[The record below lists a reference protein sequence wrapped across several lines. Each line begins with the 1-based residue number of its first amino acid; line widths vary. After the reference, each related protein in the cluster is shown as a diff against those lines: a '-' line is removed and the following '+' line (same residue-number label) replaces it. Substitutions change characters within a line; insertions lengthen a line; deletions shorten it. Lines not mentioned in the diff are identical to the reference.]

1 MDMVRHKQGIQ
12 RLKQTFENADTVQKV
27 RTADLADLRTVDE
40 AMCWETRQ
48 MVILP
53 HTVCSLPPWL
63 QETLPLKEREGQQA
77 LPSDTLHVN
86 TAGVESHARWHLTHI
101 SLVTF
106 RREIDQQKNKPFV
119 QIKFFDAQN
128 SEIH

>member
-53 HTVCSLPPWL
+53 HIVRSLPPWL
-63 QETLPLKEREGQQA
+63 QETLP
-77 LPSDTLHVN
+77 
-86 TAGVESHARWHLTHI
+86 
-101 SLVTF
+101 
-106 RREIDQQKNKPFV
+106 
-119 QIKFFDAQN
+119 
-128 SEIH
+128 